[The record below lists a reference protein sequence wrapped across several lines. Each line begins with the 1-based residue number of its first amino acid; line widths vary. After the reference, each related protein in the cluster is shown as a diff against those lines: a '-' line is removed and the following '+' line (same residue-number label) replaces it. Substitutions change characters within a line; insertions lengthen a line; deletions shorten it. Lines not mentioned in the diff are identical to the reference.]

1 MSGRPDNTIL
11 NKSFKF
17 AVRIVKLY
25 KFLTANQKEYVISK
39 QILRSGTSIGAN
51 VNEAVEGFSNKDFQF
66 KLNIALKEARETE
79 YWLKLLH
86 ETEYI
91 SELQYS
97 HINNDCSEILKL
109 LVSILKT
116 LDHKNNNDQETDK
129 EQAKYND
136 RENDGDHKDS

>member
-25 KFLTANQKEYVISK
+25 KFLTTKQKEYVMSK

-51 VNEAVEGFSNKDFQF
+51 VHEAVEGFSIKDFQF

-91 SELQYS
+91 SDLQYS
-97 HINNDCSEILKL
+97 NINNDCTEILKL

-116 LDHKNNNDQETDK
+116 LELKNNIEQENKDDQASDNE
-129 EQAKYND
+129 
-136 RENDGDHKDS
+136 REDDGDRKDS

>member
-1 MSGRPDNTIL
+1 MSGRQDNIIL

-25 KFLTANQKEYVISK
+25 RFLTAEQKEYVLSK

-91 SELQYS
+91 SDHQYS
-97 HINNDCSEILKL
+97 HINNDCTEILKL

-116 LDHKNNNDQETDK
+116 LDQKGSDQKTDNDRAND
-129 EQAKYND
+129 ND
-136 RENDGDHKDS
+136 RENDGDRKVS